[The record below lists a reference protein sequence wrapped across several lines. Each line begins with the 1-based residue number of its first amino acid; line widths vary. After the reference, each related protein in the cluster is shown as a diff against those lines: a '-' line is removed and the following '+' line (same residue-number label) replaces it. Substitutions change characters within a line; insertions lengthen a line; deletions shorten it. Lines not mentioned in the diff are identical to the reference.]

1 MEWWQTLVV
10 ALLTYGFT
18 KTIDHLIS
26 ISKEKRDFKKVRRE
40 RMLQEIEDLKD
51 EVGRYYELS
60 ANWKTHEMKADKYK
74 EMMTEDDHL
83 IGKYNKY
90 PEVVNAAR
98 DAIHWC
104 KIVAHVE
111 MEHSTDV
118 IERKKELSKKYKEF
132 IKICDEKLNNAV

>member
-1 MEWWQTLVV
+1 
-10 ALLTYGFT
+10 
-18 KTIDHLIS
+18 
-26 ISKEKRDFKKVRRE
+26 
-40 RMLQEIEDLKD
+40 
-51 EVGRYYELS
+51 
-60 ANWKTHEMKADKYK
+60 MKADKYK
-74 EMMTEDDHL
+74 EMMSEDDHL

-132 IKICDEKLNNAV
+132 IKICDEKLNNAVQPPKLSRRQKAVRLICGVRHNVHNNAGVDPHPATHKVDPDRG